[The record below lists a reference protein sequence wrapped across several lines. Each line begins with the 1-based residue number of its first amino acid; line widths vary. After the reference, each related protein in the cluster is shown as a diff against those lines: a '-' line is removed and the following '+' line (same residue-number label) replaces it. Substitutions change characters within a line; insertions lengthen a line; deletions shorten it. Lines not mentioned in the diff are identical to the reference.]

1 MLPTFA
7 PLSVKILKISRHQK
21 SGDYKSTGYSGIF
34 KWLDGIIACLT
45 NSLLS
50 FQP

>member
-1 MLPTFA
+1 MLPAFT
-7 PLSVKILKISRHQK
+7 PLSVKKLKICKHQK

-34 KWLDGIIACLT
+34 KRLDGIIACLT

>member
-1 MLPTFA
+1 MLSTFA
-7 PLSVKILKISRHQK
+7 PLSVKILKISKHQK
-21 SGDYKSTGYSGIF
+21 SGDYKSTGYSEIF
-34 KWLDGIIACLT
+34 NRLVGIIACLT

>member
-7 PLSVKILKISRHQK
+7 PLSVKKLQICKHQK
-21 SGDYKSTGYSGIF
+21 SGDYKSTGYPGIL
-34 KWLDGIIACLT
+34 KRLDGIIACLA